1 MVHAVVAGSAGVAEE
16 GAGPAAG
23 TATKTAARRREAHR
37 PPTRDTELAWTE
49 AELQELRA
57 ALEEDAERLSAELHR
72 ASIAFSALVTSG
84 GQGAGDDQV
93 DHGAATAGRE
103 HEMTIAN
110 NERDLLDQTER
121 ALQRMARGTYG
132 VCESCGHAVGK
143 ARLQAFPRATL
154 CVPCKARTERR

>member
-1 MVHAVVAGSAGVAEE
+1 MAHAVVTGSASVTDVPVRHTER
-16 GAGPAAG
+16 P
-23 TATKTAARRREAHR
+23 AARRKPAPR
-37 PPTRDTELAWTE
+37 PPTRETELAWTDE
-49 AELQELRA
+49 ELREQRS
-57 ALEEDAERLSAELHR
+57 LLVEEVERLSAQLHR
-72 ASIAFSALVTSG
+72 ASLAFSALVSAG

-121 ALQRMARGTYG
+121 ALERVAGGTYG
-132 VCESCGHAVGK
+132 VCESCGGAVGK

-154 CVPCKARTERR
+154 CITCKSRSERR